1 MVRLQYS
8 AILAWGCDNY
18 IWSANMTKY
27 EAILNN
33 SDEFTDVKL
42 TPTEGIASIA
52 LITMLA
58 DRPDAEIPVDRLLDI
73 LSTFELFDESSEE
86 ELLASIDKLAEIADK
101 EGLGAL
107 FNAADDV
114 DVISDDLVPTAYA
127 IAIAA
132 SVSMGATIGKSDL
145 PLTIPPIR
153 KAFLQELQI
162 ALDVDAEESATIT
175 ADVLATLQEEPP
187 VGEASADNE

>member
-1 MVRLQYS
+1 
-8 AILAWGCDNY
+8 
-18 IWSANMTKY
+18 MTKY

-42 TPTEGIASIA
+42 TPTEGVASIA

-86 ELLASIDKLAEIADK
+86 DLLASIDKLAEIADK

-114 DVISDDLVPTAYA
+114 EVISDDLVPTAYA
-127 IAIAA
+127 IAVAA
-132 SVSMGATIGKSDL
+132 SVAMGGAIKDGS
-145 PLTIPPIR
+145 PLTSLLTVPPMR
-153 KAFLQELQI
+153 KAFLQELQV
-162 ALDVDAEESATIT
+162 ALDVDSEEAATIT
-175 ADVLATLQEEPP
+175 ADVLATLQEPP
-187 VGEASADNE
+187 NEETSTPIE

>member
-1 MVRLQYS
+1 
-8 AILAWGCDNY
+8 
-18 IWSANMTKY
+18 MTKY

>member
-1 MVRLQYS
+1 
-8 AILAWGCDNY
+8 
-18 IWSANMTKY
+18 MTKY

-86 ELLASIDKLAEIADK
+86 ELLASIDKLSEIADK

-114 DVISDDLVPTAYA
+114 EVISDELVPTAYA

-132 SVSMGATIGKSDL
+132 SITMGGTIKDDS
-145 PLTIPPIR
+145 PLTIPPMR
-153 KAFLQELQI
+153 KAFLQELQR
-162 ALDVDAEESATIT
+162 ALDVDAEEAATIT
-175 ADVLATLQEEPP
+175 ADVLATLQESPSEETGEP
-187 VGEASADNE
+187 VE

>member
-1 MVRLQYS
+1 ME
-8 AILAWGCDNY
+8 C
-18 IWSANMTKY
+18 NMTKY

-58 DRPDAEIPVDRLLDI
+58 DRPDAEIPVDRLLDV

-86 ELLASIDKLAEIADK
+86 DLLASIDKLAEIADK

-114 DVISDDLVPTAYA
+114 EVISDELVPTAYA

-132 SVSMGATIGKSDL
+132 SVSMGSTIGKDDR
-145 PLTIPPIR
+145 PLTIPPMR
-153 KAFLQELQI
+153 KAFLQELQV
-162 ALDVDAEESATIT
+162 ALDVDAEEAATIT
-175 ADVLATLQEEPP
+175 TDVLATLQESPSEEP
-187 VGEASADNE
+187 GEPIE

>member
-1 MVRLQYS
+1 
-8 AILAWGCDNY
+8 
-18 IWSANMTKY
+18 MTKY

-42 TPTEGIASIA
+42 TPIEGIASIA

-86 ELLASIDKLAEIADK
+86 DLLASIDKLAEIADK

-114 DVISDDLVPTAYA
+114 EVISDDLVPTAYA

-132 SVSMGATIGKSDL
+132 SVTMGGAIGKDDS
-145 PLTIPPIR
+145 PLTVPPMR
-153 KAFLQELQI
+153 KAFLQELQV
-162 ALDVDAEESATIT
+162 ALDVDSGEAATIT
-175 ADVLATLQEEPP
+175 ADVLSTLQEPPSEEPGIP
-187 VGEASADNE
+187 IE

>member
-1 MVRLQYS
+1 
-8 AILAWGCDNY
+8 
-18 IWSANMTKY
+18 MTKY

-42 TPTEGIASIA
+42 TPAEGVASIA

-58 DRPDAEIPVDRLLDI
+58 DRPDAEIPVDQLLDI
-73 LSTFELFDESSEE
+73 LSTFELFDEYSEDN
-86 ELLASIDKLAEIADK
+86 LLLSIDKITEIIDQD
-101 EGLGAL
+101 GLGAL

-114 DVISDDLVPTAYA
+114 EVVSDDLVPTAFA

-132 SVSMGATIGKSDL
+132 SIAMVEPVAKDAT
-145 PLTIPPIR
+145 LTIPPQR

-162 ALDVDAEESATIT
+162 ALDVDAEEAATIT
-175 ADVLATLQEEPP
+175 ADVLATLQEPTAEP
-187 VGEASADNE
+187 EL

>member
-1 MVRLQYS
+1 
-8 AILAWGCDNY
+8 
-18 IWSANMTKY
+18 MTKY

-153 KAFLQELQI
+153 KAFLQELQL

-175 ADVLATLQEEPP
+175 ADVLATLQEDPP
-187 VGEASADNE
+187 VGEASADSE

>member
-1 MVRLQYS
+1 
-8 AILAWGCDNY
+8 
-18 IWSANMTKY
+18 MTKY

-86 ELLASIDKLAEIADK
+86 DLLASIDKLAEIADK

-114 DVISDDLVPTAYA
+114 EVISDDLVPTAYA
-127 IAIAA
+127 IAVAA
-132 SVSMGATIGKSDL
+132 SITMGGADGNS
-145 PLTIPPIR
+145 LTVPPMR
-153 KAFLQELQI
+153 KAFLQELQV
-162 ALDVDAEESATIT
+162 ALDVDSEEAATIT
-175 ADVLATLQEEPP
+175 ADVLATLQEPPSEETAEPIAN
-187 VGEASADNE
+187 EAIE

>member
-1 MVRLQYS
+1 
-8 AILAWGCDNY
+8 
-18 IWSANMTKY
+18 MTKY

-73 LSTFELFDESSEE
+73 LSTFEMFDESSEE
-86 ELLASIDKLAEIADK
+86 DLLASIDKLAEIADK

-132 SVSMGATIGKSDL
+132 SITMGGEIGKDI
-145 PLTIPPIR
+145 PLTIPPMR
-153 KAFLQELQI
+153 KAFLQELQV
-162 ALDVDAEESATIT
+162 ALDVDAEEAATIT
-175 ADVLATLQEEPP
+175 ADVLSTLQEPP
-187 VGEASADNE
+187 SEVIGQPIE

>member
-1 MVRLQYS
+1 
-8 AILAWGCDNY
+8 
-18 IWSANMTKY
+18 MTKY
-27 EAILNN
+27 EVILNN

-73 LSTFELFDESSEE
+73 LSAFELFDESSEE
-86 ELLASIDKLAEIADK
+86 DLLASIDKLAEIADK

-114 DVISDDLVPTAYA
+114 EVISDDLVPTAYA

-132 SVSMGATIGKSDL
+132 AVSMGGEIGKGI
-145 PLTIPPIR
+145 PLTVPPMR
-153 KAFLQELQI
+153 KAFLQELQV
-162 ALDVDAEESATIT
+162 ALDVDSEEAATIA
-175 ADVLATLQEEPP
+175 ADVLATLQEPPSEETGEPI
-187 VGEASADNE
+187 E

>member
-1 MVRLQYS
+1 
-8 AILAWGCDNY
+8 
-18 IWSANMTKY
+18 MTKY

-73 LSTFELFDESSEE
+73 LSAFELFDESSEE
-86 ELLASIDKLAEIADK
+86 DLLASIDKLAEIADK

-132 SVSMGATIGKSDL
+132 SVAMGGAMKDGS
-145 PLTIPPIR
+145 PLTTPLTVPPMR
-153 KAFLQELQI
+153 KAFLQELQV
-162 ALDVDAEESATIT
+162 ALDVDSEEAATIT
-175 ADVLATLQEEPP
+175 ADVLSTLQEPPGEETSEPI
-187 VGEASADNE
+187 E

>member
-1 MVRLQYS
+1 
-8 AILAWGCDNY
+8 
-18 IWSANMTKY
+18 MTKY

-42 TPTEGIASIA
+42 TTNEGIASIA

-73 LSTFELFDESSEE
+73 LSTFELFDKSSEE
-86 ELLASIDKLAEIADK
+86 DLLGSIDKLAEIADK

-114 DVISDDLVPTAYA
+114 EVISDELVPTAYA
-127 IAIAA
+127 IAVATSIT
-132 SVSMGATIGKSDL
+132 MGAGS
-145 PLTIPPIR
+145 PLAVPPMR

-162 ALDVDAEESATIT
+162 ALDVDAQEAATIT
-175 ADVLATLQEEPP
+175 ADVLATLQEPP
-187 VGEASADNE
+187 DDDEE

>member
-1 MVRLQYS
+1 
-8 AILAWGCDNY
+8 
-18 IWSANMTKY
+18 MTKY

-42 TPTEGIASIA
+42 TPAEGVASIA

-58 DRPDAEIPVDRLLDI
+58 DRPDAEIPVDQLLDI
-73 LSTFELFDESSEE
+73 LSTFELFDEYSEE
-86 ELLASIDKLAEIADK
+86 NLLLSIDKITEIIDQD
-101 EGLGAL
+101 GLGAL

-114 DVISDDLVPTAYA
+114 EVVSDDLVPTAFA

-132 SVSMGATIGKSDL
+132 SVAMSEPVAKDA
-145 PLTIPPIR
+145 LTIPPQR

-162 ALDVDAEESATIT
+162 ALDVDTEEAATIT
-175 ADVLATLQEEPP
+175 TDVLATLQEPTTEP
-187 VGEASADNE
+187 EL

>member
-1 MVRLQYS
+1 ME
-8 AILAWGCDNY
+8 C
-18 IWSANMTKY
+18 NMTKY

-86 ELLASIDKLAEIADK
+86 DLLASIDKLAEIADK

-132 SVSMGATIGKSDL
+132 AVSMGGEIGKDI
-145 PLTIPPIR
+145 PLTIPPMR
-153 KAFLQELQI
+153 KAFLQELQV
-162 ALDVDAEESATIT
+162 ALDVDSEEAATIT
-175 ADVLATLQEEPP
+175 ADVLSTLQEPPSEEPGTP
-187 VGEASADNE
+187 I

>member
-1 MVRLQYS
+1 
-8 AILAWGCDNY
+8 
-18 IWSANMTKY
+18 MTKY

-73 LSTFELFDESSEE
+73 LSTFEMFDESSEE
-86 ELLASIDKLAEIADK
+86 DLLASIDKLAEIADK

-132 SVSMGATIGKSDL
+132 SITMGGEIGKDI
-145 PLTIPPIR
+145 PLTIPPMR
-153 KAFLQELQI
+153 KAFLQELQV
-162 ALDVDAEESATIT
+162 ALDVDAEEAATIT
-175 ADVLATLQEEPP
+175 ADVLSTLQEPP
-187 VGEASADNE
+187 SEETGKPIE